1 MASRRMKKKWLNEG
15 LLLLLPCHQAIIQ
28 RELGSTGRFKDT
40 CRQPDQS
47 PPHSVFTVQAPETVA
62 GDCHLVCIIIFSSQ
76 AESRAL

>member
-40 CRQPDQS
+40 CRQPDRSLITQKKLLVFLSHFNAS
-47 PPHSVFTVQAPETVA
+47 PQTVTLQPFISDIYLPA
-62 GDCHLVCIIIFSSQ
+62 H
-76 AESRAL
+76 